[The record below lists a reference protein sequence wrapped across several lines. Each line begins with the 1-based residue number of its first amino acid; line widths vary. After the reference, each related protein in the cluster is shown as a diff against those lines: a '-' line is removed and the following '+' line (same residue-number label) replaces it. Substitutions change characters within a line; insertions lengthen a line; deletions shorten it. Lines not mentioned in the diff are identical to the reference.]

1 MDMGTATAS
10 RATTSAALEL
20 SPPVGVTGRRRQ
32 LVERPGR
39 WWFSSKLMGAALPG
53 AIRARD
59 AATRCEP
66 ASPKG
71 HRNQHVGLDPASA
84 QPTTKLT
91 DAAWIDDTHSRAG
104 RGSDGKTAKGVRRE
118 PHSDAGENPAIGQ
131 PFNISWGGRGD
142 ESTELS

>member
-1 MDMGTATAS
+1 MGMRTATAS
-10 RATTSAALEL
+10 RAKVRETNSGRHY
-20 SPPVGVTGRRRQ
+20 GVNPFRASSWDSD
-32 LVERPGR
+32 LERPGR
-39 WWFSSKLMGAALPG
+39 WRSSSKLMGAALPG

-91 DAAWIDDTHSRAG
+91 DAAWHRMRPAVLDDRN
-104 RGSDGKTAKGVRRE
+104 
-118 PHSDAGENPAIGQ
+118 PHSGRKSPEPAGSGCNPAIGQ
-131 PFNISWGGRGD
+131 PFNISWGGRGN
-142 ESTELS
+142 TT